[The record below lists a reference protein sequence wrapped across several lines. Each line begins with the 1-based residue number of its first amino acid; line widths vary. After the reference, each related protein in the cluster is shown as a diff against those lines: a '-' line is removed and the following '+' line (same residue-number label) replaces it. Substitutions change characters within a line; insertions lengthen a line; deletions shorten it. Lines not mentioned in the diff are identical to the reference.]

1 MAGASVLAAKAALR
15 SGVGLVTVHG
25 PECNRIITQT
35 AIPEAIFQSDLTTI
49 DRYNAIA
56 IGPGIGTHAE
66 TAAILR
72 DLLIKTDK
80 PCILDADALNIIS
93 QQNDLLQLIPKYSVL
108 TPHPK
113 EFERLFGV
121 SNSSYERMLKAQESA
136 KLYGVYIIL
145 KGAHTLIA
153 TPDGMLYFNSTGNS
167 GMATAGSGDV
177 LTGILAGLLAQG
189 YSPEEVAKIG
199 VFLHGRAAD
208 LALEDESKESLIA
221 GDIIDRLGKAFK
233 SVRD

>member
-1 MAGASVLAAKAALR
+1 LDV
-15 SGVGLVTVHG
+15 
-25 PECNRIITQT
+25 
-35 AIPEAIFQSDLTTI
+35 TTI

-66 TAAILR
+66 TTAILR
-72 DLLIKTDK
+72 DLLIKTDR

-93 QQNDLLQLIPKYSVL
+93 QQNDLLQLIPRYSIL

-136 KLYGVYIIL
+136 KLYEVYIIL

>member
-1 MAGASVLAAKAALR
+1 LDV
-15 SGVGLVTVHG
+15 
-25 PECNRIITQT
+25 
-35 AIPEAIFQSDLTTI
+35 TTI

-66 TAAILR
+66 TTAILR
-72 DLLIKTDK
+72 DLLIKTDR

-93 QQNDLLQLIPKYSVL
+93 QQNDLLQLIPKYSIL